1 MASVFTPTQ
10 MEVWESETQALLEE
24 GSIVMDIANVRDM
37 NGASTL
43 HNPYDVRMK
52 SSSYTAY
59 SDVTDEDINY
69 IADDL
74 TSFSTR
80 MVSFVYDPITQ
91 MDTEYN
97 VVMGQTKNAAY
108 TLSMDIERDFFAQY
122 SNAGQ
127 ASASTVTLSSTNTFT
142 TFAEAK
148 AALGNIGVNRDNL
161 ITVVDDYVAASV
173 GNFVVTNGY
182 QAGDTAIKRGYRGQL
197 ADMQMYLSSS
207 LIASGSFTPANNLTD
222 GETVTA
228 NGVVWT
234 ARAVPSLPGEF
245 DIGASTAATIA
256 ILVNAINGSATGK
269 DSATGYFEVSAAD
282 REKLYGIVATDGT
295 TSLDITSRGYRAVSS
310 SSTEWG
316 QITINCL
323 IMEKGAI
330 DFAFKQKV
338 KLVSQPVHK
347 QLGTRYMTYT
357 RYGLKTFVQNAK
369 KIFNLKIQAQATG
382 A

>member
-1 MASVFTPTQ
+1 MANVLTATQ
-10 MEVWESETQALLEE
+10 METWETTTQALLEE
-24 GSIVMDIANVRDM
+24 GSIAMELANVRDM
-37 NGASTL
+37 NGQSTL

-69 IADDL
+69 VADDL
-74 TSFSTR
+74 TSFTTR
-80 MVSFVYDPITQ
+80 MVSFVYDPISQ

-97 VVMGQTKNAAY
+97 VAMSQTRNAAY
-108 TLSMDIERDFFAQY
+108 TLWMDIERDFFAEY
-122 SNAGQ
+122 ANAGHT
-127 ASASTVTLSSTNTFT
+127 SASTITLSSSNTFT

-161 ITVVDDYVAASV
+161 VTVVDDFVGASV

-182 QAGDTAIKRGYRGQL
+182 SAWDTAIKRGYRGQL
-197 ADMQMYLSSS
+197 ADMEMYLSSS
-207 LIASGSFTPANNLTD
+207 LIASGSFTPVDNLSAW
-222 GETVTA
+222 ETVTV
-228 NGVVWT
+228 NWVVWT
-234 ARAVPSLPGEF
+234 ARAIPAVAWEF
-245 DIGASTAATIA
+245 DIWASTAVTIDN
-256 ILVNAINGSATGK
+256 LVNAINGSATGK
-269 DSATGYFEVSAAD
+269 DSATGYFEVSAEN

-295 TSLDITSRGYRAVSS
+295 TTLDITSRGYRAVSS
-310 SSTEWG
+310 SSSEWG

-338 KLVSQPVHK
+338 KLTSQPVHK
-347 QLGTRYMTYT
+347 QLGTRYMTYA
-357 RYGLKTFVQNAK
+357 RYGLKTFTQNAK
-369 KIFNLKIQAQATG
+369 KIYNLKLQAQATG